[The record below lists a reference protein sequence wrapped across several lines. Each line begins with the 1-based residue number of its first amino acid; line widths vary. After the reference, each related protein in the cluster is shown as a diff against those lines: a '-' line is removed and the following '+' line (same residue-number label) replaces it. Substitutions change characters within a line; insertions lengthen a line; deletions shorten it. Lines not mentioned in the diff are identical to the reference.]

1 MRIMKTI
8 KLKCSN
14 CGLEFEKELKEYKR
28 QIKNGRHKFY
38 CTLSCSKKTEEN
50 KTILEKALEINPK
63 KFIGGENKILSE
75 EGKILRA
82 MKEFTRR
89 IRRRK
94 KFEYEI
100 NPNDLFKIWIEQE
113 GKCPYTKV
121 SLVLPFNE
129 NYDLVSKNYKASL
142 DRKNS
147 RKPYSIDNV
156 QFVSISVNFLK
167 NDMSDNEIIEFF
179 ELLKK

>member
-14 CGLEFEKELKEYKR
+14 CGLEFEKEFKEYKR
-28 QIKNGRHKFY
+28 QIKNNRSKFY

-50 KTILEKALEINPK
+50 NLILKKALDVHPK
-63 KFIGGENKILSE
+63 KFVGGENQILSE
-75 EGKILRA
+75 EGKCLQA

-94 KFEYEI
+94 KFESEISPNELYEV
-100 NPNDLFKIWIEQE
+100 WIKQK

-121 SLVLPFNE
+121 SLILPFNE
-129 NYDLVSKNYKASL
+129 NYNFVSKNYKASL
-142 DRKNS
+142 DRINS
-147 RKPYSIDNV
+147 TKPYSIDNV

-167 NDMSDNEIIEFF
+167 NDMNDEEVDEFF
-179 ELLKK
+179 QLLKK

>member
-1 MRIMKTI
+1 MRIMKTV

-14 CGLEFEKELKEYKR
+14 CELEFEKELKEYNR
-28 QIKNGRHKFY
+28 QIKNGRSKFY

-50 KTILEKALEINPK
+50 RTILKKALDIHPK
-63 KFIGGENKILSE
+63 KFIGGENQILSE
-75 EGKILRA
+75 QGKILRA

-94 KFEYEI
+94 KFESEI
-100 NPNDLFKIWIEQE
+100 NPNDLYEIWVKQE

-121 SLVLPFNE
+121 LLILPFNE
-129 NYDLVSKNYKASL
+129 NYNLVSKNYKASL

-147 RKPYSIDNV
+147 MKPYSINNV

-167 NDMSDNEIIEFF
+167 NDMSDEEINEFF
-179 ELLKK
+179 QLLKK